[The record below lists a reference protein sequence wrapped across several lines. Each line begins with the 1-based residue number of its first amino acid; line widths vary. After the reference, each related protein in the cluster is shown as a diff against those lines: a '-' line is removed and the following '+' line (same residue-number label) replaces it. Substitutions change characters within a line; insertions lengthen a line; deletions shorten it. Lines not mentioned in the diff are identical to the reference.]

1 MKRKF
6 LLTKLVTGALPFAM
20 LGAEG
25 PAKSSPLAEGQ
36 IETSGVTN
44 MRCMRGIDMAEIL
57 TLWKN
62 QDAELQQLLTEMN
75 QAPADKKADAT
86 AALISKLVQ
95 QQAAFHEKAQD
106 LVNADAKDAKE
117 MCCGMR
123 ETED

>member
-1 MKRKF
+1 
-6 LLTKLVTGALPFAM
+6 M

-44 MRCMRGIDMAEIL
+44 MRGIDMAEIL

-95 QQAAFHEKAQD
+95 Q
-106 LVNADAKDAKE
+106 
-117 MCCGMR
+117 
-123 ETED
+123 